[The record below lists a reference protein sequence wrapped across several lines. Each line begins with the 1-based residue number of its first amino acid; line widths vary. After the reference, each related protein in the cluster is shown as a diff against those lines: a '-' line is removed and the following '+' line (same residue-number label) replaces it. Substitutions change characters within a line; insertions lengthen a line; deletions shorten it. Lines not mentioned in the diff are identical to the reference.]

1 MNYRFAAC
9 ATLVL
14 CVYLV
19 LSIPV
24 MAQMQSSME
33 RSQTV
38 TGSQA
43 QAADKA
49 QKISQALNLSPQQ
62 QSQLTPI
69 LENEEP
75 KVQDIKKDT
84 NLSTDERRG
93 RIKKVYEETDKLVKP
108 ILTPV
113 QWKQW
118 EQYRKNELSNIK

>member
-9 ATLVL
+9 AALVL
-14 CVYLV
+14 CACLV

-24 MAQMQSSME
+24 MAQTQSSE
-33 RSQTV
+33 RSQTE

-43 QAADKA
+43 QAGDKA

-62 QSQLTPI
+62 QSQVTPI
-69 LENEEP
+69 LENEDP
-75 KVQDIKKDT
+75 KVQGIKSDT
-84 NLSTDERRG
+84 NLNSDQKQA
-93 RIKKVYEETDKLVKP
+93 RIKKVYEDTDKLVKP

>member
-1 MNYRFAAC
+1 MNYRFGAR
-9 ATLVL
+9 ATLVS

-19 LSIPV
+19 LSISV
-24 MAQMQSSME
+24 MAQTQSSME

-43 QAADKA
+43 QAGDKA

-62 QSQLTPI
+62 QSQVTPI

-75 KVQDIKKDT
+75 QVQDIKKDT
-84 NLSTDERRG
+84 NLSTDERRA
-93 RIKKVYEETDKLVKP
+93 RTKKVYEETDKLVKP

>member
-9 ATLVL
+9 AMLVL
-14 CVYLV
+14 CVCLV

-24 MAQMQSSME
+24 MAQTQSSME
-33 RSQTV
+33 RSQ

-49 QKISQALNLSPQQ
+49 QKISQALNLSSQQ
-62 QSQLTPI
+62 QSQVTPI

-75 KVQDIKKDT
+75 KVQNIKNDT
-84 NLSTDERRG
+84 NLSTDERQA

>member
-1 MNYRFAAC
+1 MIYRFAAC
-9 ATLVL
+9 AALIL
-14 CVYLV
+14 CVCLV

-24 MAQMQSSME
+24 MAQAQSSE
-33 RSQTV
+33 QSQAV
-38 TGSQA
+38 PGSQA
-43 QAADKA
+43 QTGDKA

-62 QSQLTPI
+62 QSQVTPI

-75 KVQDIKKDT
+75 KVQDIKSDT
-84 NLSTDERRG
+84 NLNTDQKQA

>member
-9 ATLVL
+9 AMLVL
-14 CVYLV
+14 CVCLV

-24 MAQMQSSME
+24 MAQTQSSME

-49 QKISQALNLSPQQ
+49 QKISQALNLSSQQ
-62 QSQLTPI
+62 QSQVTPI

-75 KVQDIKKDT
+75 KVQDIKNDT
-84 NLSTDERRG
+84 NLSTDQKQA
-93 RIKKVYEETDKLVKP
+93 RIKKVYEQTDKLVKP
-108 ILTPV
+108 ILSPV

-118 EQYRKNELSNIK
+118 EQYRKNELSNVK

>member
-9 ATLVL
+9 AMLVL

-24 MAQMQSSME
+24 MAQTQSSME

-43 QAADKA
+43 QAGDKA

-62 QSQLTPI
+62 QSQVTPI
-69 LENEEP
+69 LGNEEP
-75 KVQDIKKDT
+75 KVQDIKNDT
-84 NLSTDERRG
+84 NLSTNERHA
-93 RIKKVYEETDKLVKP
+93 RIKKVYEETDKLMKP
-108 ILTPV
+108 ILSPV

>member
-1 MNYRFAAC
+1 MIYRFAAC
-9 ATLVL
+9 AA
-14 CVYLV
+14 LV
-19 LSIPV
+19 LSVCLILSIPL
-24 MAQMQSSME
+24 MAQAQSSE

-43 QAADKA
+43 QATDKA

-62 QSQLTPI
+62 QSQVTPI
-69 LENEEP
+69 LENEDP
-75 KVQDIKKDT
+75 KVQDIKSDT
-84 NLSTDERRG
+84 NLNTDQKQA
-93 RIKKVYEETDKLVKP
+93 RIKKVYEDTDKLVKP

>member
-1 MNYRFAAC
+1 MNCRSATFAA
-9 ATLVL
+9 LVL
-14 CVYLV
+14 CVSLV

-24 MAQMQSSME
+24 MAQSRSAME
-33 RSQTV
+33 RSQTA

-43 QAADKA
+43 QAGDKA

-75 KVQDIKKDT
+75 KVQAIKNDT
-84 NLSTDERRG
+84 NLSADDKKE
-93 RIKKVYEETDKLVKP
+93 RIKKVYEETDKLAKP

-118 EQYRKNELSNIK
+118 EQYRKNELSDIH

>member
-9 ATLVL
+9 AMLVL
-14 CVYLV
+14 CVCLV

-24 MAQMQSSME
+24 MAQTQPSMDP
-33 RSQTV
+33 
-38 TGSQA
+38 SQA

-62 QSQLTPI
+62 QSQVTPI

-75 KVQDIKKDT
+75 KVQDIRNDT
-84 NLSTDERRG
+84 NLSSDERQA
-93 RIKKVYEETDKLVKP
+93 RIKKVYEQTDKLMKP
-108 ILTPV
+108 ILSPV

>member
-9 ATLVL
+9 AMLVL

-24 MAQMQSSME
+24 MAQTQSSME

-43 QAADKA
+43 QATDKA

-62 QSQLTPI
+62 QSQVTPI

-75 KVQDIKKDT
+75 KVQDIKNDT
-84 NLSTDERRG
+84 NLRTNERQS
-93 RIKKVYEETDKLVKP
+93 RIKKVYEETDKLMKP
-108 ILTPV
+108 ILSPV

>member
-24 MAQMQSSME
+24 MAQTQSSME
-33 RSQTV
+33 QSQAV

-43 QAADKA
+43 QATDKA

-62 QSQLTPI
+62 QSQVTPI

-75 KVQDIKKDT
+75 KVQDIKNDT
-84 NLSTDERRG
+84 NLSTGERQD
-93 RIKKVYEETDKLVKP
+93 RIKKVYGETDKLVKP

-118 EQYRKNELSNIK
+118 EQYRKNELSNVK

>member
-19 LSIPV
+19 LSIPAV
-24 MAQMQSSME
+24 ARTQSSME
-33 RSQTV
+33 RPQTV

-43 QAADKA
+43 QAVDKA
-49 QKISQALNLSPQQ
+49 QKIAQALNLSPQQ

-75 KVQDIKKDT
+75 KVQNIKNDT
-84 NLSTDERRG
+84 NLSSDERQE
-93 RIKKVYEETDKLVKP
+93 RIKKVYEKTDKLVKP

-118 EQYRKNELSNIK
+118 EQYRKNELSDIK

>member
-9 ATLVL
+9 AMLVL

-24 MAQMQSSME
+24 MAQTPSSME

-75 KVQDIKKDT
+75 KVQDIKNDT
-84 NLSTDERRG
+84 HLSTDEKQA
-93 RIKKVYEETDKLVKP
+93 RIKKMYEETDKLVKP

>member
-9 ATLVL
+9 ATLFL
-14 CVYLV
+14 CVYFV

-24 MAQMQSSME
+24 MAQTQP
-33 RSQTV
+33 
-38 TGSQA
+38 
-43 QAADKA
+43 ADKA

-62 QSQLTPI
+62 QSQVTPI

-75 KVQDIKKDT
+75 KVQDIKNDT
-84 NLSTDERRG
+84 HLGPDEKQA
-93 RIKKVYEETDKLVKP
+93 RIKKVYEQTDKLVKP
-108 ILTPV
+108 ILSPV

>member
-14 CVYLV
+14 CVCLV

-24 MAQMQSSME
+24 MAQTQP
-33 RSQTV
+33 
-38 TGSQA
+38 
-43 QAADKA
+43 ADKA

-62 QSQLTPI
+62 QSQVTPI
-69 LENEEP
+69 LEDEEP
-75 KVQDIKKDT
+75 KVQGIRNDT
-84 NLSTDERRG
+84 HLSTDERQA
-93 RIKKVYEETDKLVKP
+93 RIKKMYEETDKLVKP

>member
-9 ATLVL
+9 AMLVL

-24 MAQMQSSME
+24 MAQTQSSME

-75 KVQDIKKDT
+75 KVQDIKNDR
-84 NLSTDERRG
+84 NLSTDQKKE

>member
-9 ATLVL
+9 AMLVL

-24 MAQMQSSME
+24 MAQTQSSME
-33 RSQTV
+33 RSQTA

-75 KVQDIKKDT
+75 KVQDIKNDT
-84 NLSTDERRG
+84 HLSTDEKQA
-93 RIKKVYEETDKLVKP
+93 RIKKVYEQTDKLVKP
-108 ILTPV
+108 ILSPV

>member
-9 ATLVL
+9 AMLVL

-24 MAQMQSSME
+24 MARTQSSME

-38 TGSQA
+38 TGSQP

-62 QSQLTPI
+62 QSQVTPI

-75 KVQDIKKDT
+75 KVQDIKNDT
-84 NLSTDERRG
+84 NLRTNERQS
-93 RIKKVYEETDKLVKP
+93 RIKKVYEETDKLMKP
-108 ILTPV
+108 ILSPV

>member
-9 ATLVL
+9 ATWVL

-19 LSIPV
+19 LSISAV
-24 MAQMQSSME
+24 ARTHSSME
-33 RSQTV
+33 QSQEA

-43 QAADKA
+43 QAVDKA

-62 QSQLTPI
+62 QSQLTPM

-75 KVQDIKKDT
+75 KVQGIKTDPH
-84 NLSTDERRG
+84 LSTDERKD

-108 ILTPV
+108 ILSPV

-118 EQYRKNELSNIK
+118 EQYRKNELSDIK

>member
-19 LSIPV
+19 LSISA
-24 MAQMQSSME
+24 MAQTQSSME

-43 QAADKA
+43 QTGDKA

-84 NLSTDERRG
+84 NLSSADRQA
-93 RIKKVYEETDKLVKP
+93 RIKKVYEQTDKLVKP
-108 ILTPV
+108 ILSPV

-118 EQYRKNELSNIK
+118 EQYRKNELADIK

>member
-24 MAQMQSSME
+24 MAQTQSSME

-38 TGSQA
+38 TGSPA

-69 LENEEP
+69 LQNEEP
-75 KVQDIKKDT
+75 KVQNIKNDT
-84 NLSTDERRG
+84 NLSADEKKE
-93 RIKKVYEETDKLVKP
+93 RIKKVYEKTDKLVKP

-113 QWKQW
+113 QWNQW
-118 EQYRKNELSNIK
+118 EQYRKNELSDIR

>member
-1 MNYRFAAC
+1 MNYRFAVC
-9 ATLVL
+9 ATLFL
-14 CVYLV
+14 CVCLV

-24 MAQMQSSME
+24 MAQTQP
-33 RSQTV
+33 T
-38 TGSQA
+38 
-43 QAADKA
+43 KA

-62 QSQLTPI
+62 QSQVTPI

-75 KVQDIKKDT
+75 KVQDIKNDT
-84 NLSTDERRG
+84 NLSTNERQA
-93 RIKKVYEETDKLVKP
+93 RIKKVYEETDKLLKP